1 MGASK
6 AGGKVLLP
14 TNGKPHGGA
23 RIIGVGMR

>member
-14 TNGKPHGGA
+14 ANGMPHGGA